1 MEERED
7 VTTRVMQHCRDWD
20 CRTQTDYRVWDDFTA
35 SARRVVKEG
44 VVGEPGDT
52 EREREGEMEMSVA
65 AAA

>member
-1 MEERED
+1 MEEREAA
-7 VTTRVMQHCRDWD
+7 TTRVMQHCSDWD

-44 VVGEPGDT
+44 VVGEPG
-52 EREREGEMEMSVA
+52 ERGEGEMEMSVA